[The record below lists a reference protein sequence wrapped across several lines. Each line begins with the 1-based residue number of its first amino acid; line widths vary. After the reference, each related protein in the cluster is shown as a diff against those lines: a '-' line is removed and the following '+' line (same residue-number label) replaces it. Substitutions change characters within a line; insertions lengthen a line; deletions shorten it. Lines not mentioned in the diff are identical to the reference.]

1 MHPKQSFRARLLRS
15 WDRFVYRLACSSLR
29 RMVTDNPG
37 LAWLMEL
44 NLRDW
49 NKNSGI
55 SPSLKVATEAFHESM
70 KNHRK

>member
-1 MHPKQSFRARLLRS
+1 
-15 WDRFVYRLACSSLR
+15 
-29 RMVTDNPG
+29 MVTDNPG

-49 NKNSGI
+49 NKHSGI
-55 SPSLKVATEAFHESM
+55 SASLKAATEAFHESM

>member
-1 MHPKQSFRARLLRS
+1 
-15 WDRFVYRLACSSLR
+15 
-29 RMVTDNPG
+29 
-37 LAWLMEL
+37 MEL

-55 SPSLKVATEAFHESM
+55 SASLKIATEAFHESM

>member
-1 MHPKQSFRARLLRS
+1 MNGKTIKSAIMRK
-15 WDRFVYRLACSSLR
+15 WDWFIYRRACSSLR
-29 RMVTDNPG
+29 RMATTDAG
-37 LAWLMEL
+37 MAYLMEL

-55 SPSLKVATEAFHESM
+55 SPSLKAATEAFHESM

>member
-29 RMVTDNPG
+29 RMVTDTPG